1 MNTPRGYN
9 PVGESAPGLP
19 HHDAPLPGHVPGQY
33 TPTGGGDDW
42 SPSVGYRDPGFG
54 PKFGIWSG
62 RLILVGAVYL
72 TLPIQ
77 VALYPIAGAAGL
89 LVGGAFYLA
98 AGQDWA
104 WTGCFLALLLAMR
117 LEIGV
122 ENRIASYRAL
132 RHWLRLVLCAGGM
145 YYFVIHDQGESA
157 GPAVVI
163 ALITAAIAHFIL
175 RAGLVTGFWH
185 QLQAWCWLRKTA

>member
-1 MNTPRGYN
+1 MNIPRGYN

-19 HHDAPLPGHVPGQY
+19 RHDAPLPGHVPGQY
-33 TPTGGGDDW
+33 TPTDGGNDW

-62 RLILVGAVYL
+62 RLIFAGAVYL

-104 WTGCFLALLLAMR
+104 WTACFLALLPAMR

-122 ENRIASYRAL
+122 ENHIASYRAF
-132 RHWLRLVLCAGGM
+132 RHWLRLQPFHFVALQQIAGRRRRN
-145 YYFVIHDQGESA
+145 HNRQ
-157 GPAVVI
+157 
-163 ALITAAIAHFIL
+163 
-175 RAGLVTGFWH
+175 
-185 QLQAWCWLRKTA
+185 

>member
-19 HHDAPLPGHVPGQY
+19 RHDAPLPGHVPGQY
-33 TPTGGGDDW
+33 TPTDGGNDW
-42 SPSVGYRDPGFG
+42 SPSVGYR
-54 PKFGIWSG
+54 SG
-62 RLILVGAVYL
+62 VRAKVRHLVWALILVGAVYL

-89 LVGGAFYLA
+89 LVGGAFYLV

-122 ENRIASYRAL
+122 ETRIASYRAL
-132 RHWLRLVLCAGGM
+132 RHWLRLALCAGGL
-145 YYFVIHDQGESA
+145 YYFDIHHEGESA

-163 ALITAAIAHFIL
+163 ALITTAIAHFIL
-175 RAGLVTGFWH
+175 RSVLVTGFWH